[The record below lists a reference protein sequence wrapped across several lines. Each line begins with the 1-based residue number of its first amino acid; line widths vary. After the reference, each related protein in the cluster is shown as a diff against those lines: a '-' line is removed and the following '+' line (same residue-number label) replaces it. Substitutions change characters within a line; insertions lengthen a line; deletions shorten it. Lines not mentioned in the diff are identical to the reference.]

1 MLWLLM
7 MVYQDFFAQDFV
19 SQSPNIPILEGALK
33 SKQKL
38 HLHDKSLRQQF
49 YTFILCDDYFFASA
63 SILEISGNHSEQL
76 L

>member
-1 MLWLLM
+1 MFWLLM

-49 YTFILCDDYFFASA
+49 YVYTLR
-63 SILEISGNHSEQL
+63 
-76 L
+76 